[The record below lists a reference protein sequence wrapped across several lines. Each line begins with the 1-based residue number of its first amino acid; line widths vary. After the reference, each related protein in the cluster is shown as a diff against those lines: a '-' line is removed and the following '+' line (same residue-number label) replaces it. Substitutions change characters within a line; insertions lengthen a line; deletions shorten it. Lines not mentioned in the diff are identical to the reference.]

1 MMTEGVDAD
10 CIIRVSFWRRRMNAG
25 EVTVILDRVAAGD
38 RAAAEALIPLVYD
51 ELRQISGSVMRNQAS
66 SHTLQP
72 TALVN
77 EAYLKLIRAP
87 EGFANRSH
95 FLAVA
100 ATAMRQILTDHARR
114 KRAAK
119 RGGGARASGEV
130 DQVAAPS
137 GQAIDTVALDDALRR
152 LEALDPRRHRVV
164 ELRFFAGLTVEETA
178 DLLGLSRSTVEADW
192 RSARAW
198 LAVELGDS

>member
-1 MMTEGVDAD
+1 MDPGAIT
-10 CIIRVSFWRRRMNAG
+10 I
-25 EVTVILDRVAAGD
+25 ILDRVASGD
-38 RAAAEALIPLVYD
+38 RDAAEALMPLVYE
-51 ELRQISGSVMRNQAS
+51 ELRRVSGSLMRGQAA

-77 EAYLKLIRAP
+77 EAYVKLVNAG
-87 EGFANRSH
+87 EGYANRAH

-119 RGGGARASGEV
+119 RGGGARAEGEV
-130 DQVAAPS
+130 EQVAAPS
-137 GQAIDTVALDDALRR
+137 GDVIDAVALDDALNR

-164 ELRFFAGLTVEETA
+164 ELRFFGGLTVEETA
-178 DLLGLSRSTVEADW
+178 DLLGVSRSTVEADW

-198 LAVELGDS
+198 LAVELGEA